1 MKFLFTLFALV
12 LAGTVVATTSLAAE
26 PASKKTKQDFSQ
38 YPNAGTV
45 LTTID
50 TDMYT
55 YIEVSGKTD
64 KDASVWLA
72 ASKMKVAKGDAIRFG
87 SGAVMTNFH
96 SKTLN
101 RTFPSITFI
110 DKVLVVKEG
119 S

>member
-26 PASKKTKQDFSQ
+26 PASKKAKQDLSQ

-45 LTTID
+45 LSTID

-55 YIEVSGKTD
+55 YVEVSGKTA
-64 KDASVWLA
+64 KDGSVWLA
-72 ASKMKVAKGDAIRFG
+72 ASKMKVAKGDAVRYG
-87 SGAVMTNFH
+87 GGAVMSDFH

-101 RTFPSITFI
+101 RTFPTITFV

-119 S
+119 T

>member
-26 PASKKTKQDFSQ
+26 PASKKTKQDYSR
-38 YPNAGTV
+38 YPNTGTV
-45 LTTID
+45 LSVID

-55 YIEVSGKTD
+55 YVEVSGKTD

-72 ASKMKVAKGDAIRFG
+72 VSKMKVAKGDAVRYG
-87 SGAVMTNFH
+87 GGAVMNNFH

-101 RTFPSITFI
+101 RTFSSITFS